1 MISKTPD
8 LPLDENGNTP
18 LHRAILGRDRFKVN
32 ALIKLGAN
40 PLQENK
46 AGETPHAMAWRVG
59 FAMSRLNIARQL
71 WLFCDRASG
80 GSDLPKVVRDL

>member
-1 MISKTPD
+1 MTPETPD
-8 LPLDENGNTP
+8 LPLDEDGNTP
-18 LHRAILGRDRFKVN
+18 LHRALLERDRFKVN

-59 FAMSRLNIARQL
+59 FAMNRLNIARQL
-71 WLFCDRASG
+71 WLFGDRASG
-80 GSDLPKVVRDL
+80 GSDLPQVARDI